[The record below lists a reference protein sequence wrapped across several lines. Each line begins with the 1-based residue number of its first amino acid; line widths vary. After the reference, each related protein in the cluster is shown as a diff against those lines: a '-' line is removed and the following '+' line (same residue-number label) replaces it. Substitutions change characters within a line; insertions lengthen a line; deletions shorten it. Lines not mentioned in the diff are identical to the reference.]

1 MLLIKYFARS
11 VNLLNLLLGAL
22 IVIFAYRTASPFLRT
37 NVSLNPPPPP
47 RPVTENKAETPPA
60 QVPSP
65 NDYTI
70 VGEQNLFHPLRLIPV
85 DKPAAPPLPKP
96 EFVLSGT
103 LVAGD
108 LSVAYLEDK
117 KAPQSTPGRG
127 KRQTAVR
134 RGEAMSGFVLRDVAP
149 DRVVMVRG
157 EETITVLLNDATKT
171 REVVTTA
178 QPPAPGH
185 QPGAPGQQPVPGQ
198 QAAGGQPTTLPG
210 IFSSIQQGAAAVA
223 GQTPPAGAQPT
234 PAPAASSRIRRRT
247 GPVNYNVD

>member
-1 MLLIKYFARS
+1 MPLIKYFAKS

-37 NVSLNPPPPP
+37 NVALNPPPPP
-47 RPVTENKAETPPA
+47 RPITENKAETPPA

-85 DKPAAPPLPKP
+85 DKPVAPPLPKP

-117 KAPQSTPGRG
+117 KAPLSTPGRG
-127 KRQTAVR
+127 KRQMAVR

-178 QPPAPGH
+178 QP
-185 QPGAPGQQPVPGQ
+185 PGQQPVPGQ